1 MASAV
6 DICNEALSHL
16 GDGATV
22 SSIDPP
28 EGSAQAEHCA
38 RFYHSSLASLLEM
51 HPWSFTTRRAS
62 LAQLANPTTT
72 WAYAYAVP
80 LNTVNLLAVIASD
93 ATNDYSLEGSSSGE
107 YTPQR
112 FVVESNDQG
121 EEIILTNQAN
131 AVARY
136 TVFVADPAKFTP
148 MFSETL
154 GWFLASKLAGP
165 VIMGDS
171 GRKAAVSC
179 MQTAMMWLGKA
190 ISSDSSSRSVDPG
203 HKVAWISAR

>member
-38 RFYHSSLASLLEM
+38 RFYPSSLASLLEM
-51 HPWSFTTRRAS
+51 HPWNFTSRRVS

-72 WAYAYAVP
+72 WAYAYAMP
-80 LNTVNLLAVIASD
+80 TSAVNLLSVLAPDAVS
-93 ATNDYSLEGSSSGE
+93 DYSAVGGGYAPQQFALEA
-107 YTPQR
+107 
-112 FVVESNDQG
+112 NDAG
-121 EEIILTNQAN
+121 DEIILTNQAN

-136 TVFVADPAKFTP
+136 TVFVADPAKFPP
-148 MFSETL
+148 MFVEAL

-165 VIMGDS
+165 VLMGDA
-171 GRKAAVSC
+171 GRKAAISC
-179 MQTAMMWLGKA
+179 LQTAMMWYDKA
-190 ISSDSSSRSVDPG
+190 VGSDTSSRSVDPG
-203 HKVAWISAR
+203 HQVSWISAR